1 MEVLLDHRASLVI
14 TTISSLEIRVR
25 GRVQGVGFRPS
36 VYRLARELG
45 LAGEVLNDAEGVLI
59 RASGSAAAMA
69 SFLERIEREPPPLAR
84 VDRVETRALATVLD
98 GEFRI
103 VESASAGVARTEV
116 APDAAICGACASEVL
131 SPSERRFRYPFTTC
145 TH

>member
-59 RASGSAAAMA
+59 RASGAADAMA
-69 SFLERIEREPPPLAR
+69 SFLDRIERESPPLAR
-84 VDRVETRALATVLD
+84 VEKIETRALPRRLD
-98 GEFRI
+98 GDFRI
-103 VESASAGVARTEV
+103 V
-116 APDAAICGACASEVL
+116 
-131 SPSERRFRYPFTTC
+131 
-145 TH
+145 